1 MGPYKSINSA
11 EARFS
16 TADRAMYKSDSSAKS
31 TVNIRE
37 PNAMWIVSLNDEA
50 LKNILDFTTS
60 RMQNG
65 VSGALES
72 GSVLGN

>member
-1 MGPYKSINSA
+1 
-11 EARFS
+11 
-16 TADRAMYKSDSSAKS
+16 MYKSDSSAKS

-50 LKNILDFTTS
+50 LENILDFTTS

-65 VSGALES
+65 VSGALEG